1 MTLRIALIHA
11 VMVAVA
17 PVEAAFR
24 ELWPQAECGNILDD
38 SLSLDRER
46 DGELTA
52 AMRRR
57 IMALA
62 DYAAA
67 TGAAGILFTCSAFG
81 EAIEAA
87 ASRAS
92 IPVLKPNEAMFEAA
106 LVQGGR
112 IGMLATFAPSVQSMA
127 EEFRAM
133 AAQQG
138 SPATLET
145 YCVPGAMAAL
155 KAGDPATHD
164 RLIAAAAPRFAD
176 CEAVLLAHFSTAR
189 AAPAVSAALDRP
201 VLTSPGSAVGKLKEI
216 IAGADPRSVA
226 AQPLP
231 P

>member
-1 MTLRIALIHA
+1 MNPRIALIHA
-11 VMVAVA
+11 VAVAVA
-17 PVEAAFR
+17 PVETAFR
-24 ELWPQAECGNILDD
+24 ERWPDAECGNILDD

-52 AMRRR
+52 AMRQR
-57 IMALA
+57 IIALC
-62 DYAAA
+62 DYAAS

-106 LVQGGR
+106 LAVGRR
-112 IGMLATFAPSVQSMA
+112 IGMLATFAPSVQSME
-127 EEFRAM
+127 EEFHEM

-138 SPATLET
+138 SPATIET

-155 KAGDPATHD
+155 KAGDGATHD

-176 CEAVLLAHFSTAR
+176 CETVLLAHFSTAR
-189 AAPAVSAALDRP
+189 AASAVSAVLDIR
-201 VLTSPGSAVGKLKEI
+201 VLTSPGSAVAKLKSI
-216 IAGADPRSVA
+216 ITGESAG
-226 AQPLP
+226 
-231 P
+231 